1 MSWKEKRMNND
12 KQENQ
17 SPPQELTPDAVLNVE
32 QTLRAWAFARQHGAV
47 VVSQVF
53 ANGVAILQFPPNV
66 LELLNLP
73 IYPGVPS

>member
-1 MSWKEKRMNND
+1 MSWKEKWMNND
-12 KQENQ
+12 KEMTV
-17 SPPQELTPDAVLNVE
+17 SKPAEPTTSAALNVE

-73 IYPGVPS
+73 IYQGAPS